1 MSEYLGGKK
10 ERQEALKRIVLDLHK
25 GRDVEK
31 AKEQFKQ
38 MVRNINPQE
47 ISELEQA
54 LIEEGISPEEIQEL
68 CDVHVEVFKESLE
81 QEKSPEEVPGHPV
94 HTFML
99 ENREI
104 ERVIAEWNKQLDDL
118 EKKGDKDNL
127 KEILEKKL
135 SKLKEVQKHYLRKEN
150 QLFPY
155 LEKKGVK
162 GPSQV
167 MWGIHD
173 EIRGKL
179 REISNALEEE
189 DYSYLEKKGREV
201 SQQMAD
207 MIYKEEKILFPMALE
222 KLDQKEWGKVKEGE
236 EELGFAFITPEDR
249 WSPEK
254 IDEEEK
260 DVSSKMV
267 KLSRGFLY
275 PEQLD
280 LMIKNLPVDIT
291 FVDENDEVCFYSAK
305 ENRIFPRSPGIIGR
319 KVQDCHPPDS
329 VDIVKK
335 ILKEFKAGTKDR
347 ADFWIQMGGK
357 FIFIQYFPLFDEDKN
372 YRGVIEVTQEGDQIR
387 ELKGEKRLL
396 DW

>member
-10 ERQEALKRIVLDLHK
+10 ERQEALKKIIMELHQGK
-25 GRDVEK
+25 DVQK
-31 AKEQFKQ
+31 AKEQFKEL
-38 MVRNINPQE
+38 VRNVSAQE
-47 ISELEQA
+47 ISQLEQA
-54 LIEEGISPEEIQEL
+54 LIEEGVSPEEIQEL

-81 QEKSPEEVPGHPV
+81 QEKAPEEVPGHPV

-104 ERVIAEWNKQLDDL
+104 EKVLEEWNLLIEKIKEEDKEKLEKQL
-118 EKKGDKDNL
+118 EKL
-127 KEILEKKL
+127 RQIE
-135 SKLKEVQKHYLRKEN
+135 KHYLRKEN
-150 QLFPY
+150 QLFPF

-173 EIRGKL
+173 EIRDKLKEIKKALDKDDFSFVENLGKETSKQIL
-179 REISNALEEE
+179 
-189 DYSYLEKKGREV
+189 
-201 SQQMAD
+201 D

-222 KLDQKEWGKVKEGE
+222 KLSQQEWIKVKEGE
-236 EELGFAFITPEDR
+236 KEIGFSFITPKDN
-249 WSPEK
+249 WKPE
-254 IDEEEK
+254 IVEEEEK
-260 DVSSKMV
+260 PFSQEAV
-267 KLSRGFLY
+267 KLDRGYLT

-280 LMIKNLPVDIT
+280 LMIKNLPLDIT

-305 ENRIFPRSPGIIGR
+305 ENRVFPRSPGIIGR

-329 VDIVKK
+329 VDIVVK

-347 ADFWIQMGGK
+347 ADFWIKMGGK
-357 FIFIQYFPLFDEDKN
+357 FIFIQYFPLFDEDRN
-372 YRGVIEVTQEGDQIR
+372 YRGVIEVTQEVDHIR
-387 ELKGEKRLL
+387 ELEGEKRLL